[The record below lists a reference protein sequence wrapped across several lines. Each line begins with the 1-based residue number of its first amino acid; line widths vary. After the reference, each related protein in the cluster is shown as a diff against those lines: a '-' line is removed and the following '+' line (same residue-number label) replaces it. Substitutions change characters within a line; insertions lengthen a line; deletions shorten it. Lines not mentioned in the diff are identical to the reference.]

1 MDNKI
6 LLQELALG
14 LSSRS
19 GISKKD
25 SDTFVRSF
33 FEVIEQALVE
43 DKIVKVKG
51 LGTFKVV
58 EVSGRESV
66 DVNTGNR
73 IHIKGHSKITFTP
86 DPLIRDQVNRP
97 FAEFDTVIL
106 NDGVDIEAMEAI
118 SNPLANEESVADEL
132 PVVEKVAG
140 TLDDSS
146 VDEPI
151 VEEPVIEKSVKDEP
165 IVEAPI
171 VEEPVIEKP
180 DTEEP
185 VVEEAVVEEPVV
197 ENQDIEETTTVSPAV
212 DLAIEEPVDESLK
225 TVRPVLGERVGVIK
239 STRNDSLETEPDEA
253 EQDLEDLY
261 RTLRPAWA
269 VADAKMP
276 ANIESAVADSLS
288 NEPAKESLE
297 DPSDVSDSEEAAP
310 VESTPMENAP
320 EEVLPEES
328 TSKEVAPEEIAPVK
342 PTPEEIK
349 PEDASSEQSDE
360 IPSKEADTMETTLEE
375 SSVEIVEDEVD
386 SAQQPVESECVEP
399 AESESV
405 DDDYAQEDSSEVSDP
420 NPTSDSDPEPES
432 QKEDLKAKY
441 KRPSY
446 SFRGSTEP
454 EVSERK
460 WLTTLLYVLGLIACL
475 VIGYVLGCN
484 HVFCKEAPVKEPP
497 SPVVVP
503 QQPLIENDTE
513 DDIVEGEPDPDA
525 ADPDE
530 IVEAKPTYPQVNGG
544 EYEIVGV
551 KAIHAIKK
559 GESINILA
567 RQYFGDMEMNVY
579 IIKLNNLKRP
589 DLVEVGQQ
597 IKIPELKRK

>member
-146 VDEPI
+146 VEA
-151 VEEPVIEKSVKDEP
+151 P

-185 VVEEAVVEEPVV
+185 VVEEAVV

-269 VADAKMP
+269 VADATIP
-276 ANIESAVADSLS
+276 ANSESAVADSLS
-288 NEPAKESLE
+288 NEPAKESFE

-328 TSKEVAPEEIAPVK
+328 TSKEVAPEEIAPVE

-420 NPTSDSDPEPES
+420 NSASDSDPEPES

-484 HVFCKEAPVKEPP
+484 HVFGKETPVKENP

-551 KAIHAIKK
+551 KTVHAIKK

>member
-151 VEEPVIEKSVKDEP
+151 VE
-165 IVEAPI
+165 API

-185 VVEEAVVEEPVV
+185 VVEEPVV
-197 ENQDIEETTTVSPAV
+197 ENQEIEETTTVSPAV

-225 TVRPVLGERVGVIK
+225 TVRPVLGERVDVIK

-269 VADAKMP
+269 VADATMP

-288 NEPAKESLE
+288 NEPAKESFE

-328 TSKEVAPEEIAPVK
+328 TSKEVAPEEIAPVE

-360 IPSKEADTMETTLEE
+360 IPSKEADTIETTLEE

-386 SAQQPVESECVEP
+386 SAQQPVESESVEP

-420 NPTSDSDPEPES
+420 NPASGSDPEPES

-484 HVFCKEAPVKEPP
+484 HVFGKEAPVKENP

-503 QQPLIENDTE
+503 QQPLIENETE

-544 EYEIVGV
+544 EYEVVGV
-551 KAIHAIKK
+551 KTIHAIKK

>member
-151 VEEPVIEKSVKDEP
+151 VEV
-165 IVEAPI
+165 PI

-180 DTEEP
+180 VT
-185 VVEEAVVEEPVV
+185 EEPVV

-225 TVRPVLGERVGVIK
+225 TVRPVWGERVGVIK

-269 VADAKMP
+269 VADATMP
-276 ANIESAVADSLS
+276 ANSESAVADSLS

-328 TSKEVAPEEIAPVK
+328 TSKEVAPEEIAPVE

-386 SAQQPVESECVEP
+386 SAQQPVESESVEP

-420 NPTSDSDPEPES
+420 NPASDSDPEPES

-484 HVFCKEAPVKEPP
+484 HVFSKETPVKENP

-551 KAIHAIKK
+551 KTIHAIKK